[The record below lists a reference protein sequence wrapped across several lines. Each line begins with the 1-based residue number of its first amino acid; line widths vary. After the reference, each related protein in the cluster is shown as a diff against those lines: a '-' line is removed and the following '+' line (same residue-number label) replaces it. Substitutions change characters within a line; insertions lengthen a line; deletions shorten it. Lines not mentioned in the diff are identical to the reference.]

1 MAATADVVV
10 AGAGHNSLIAACYLA
25 KAGYEVLVLDAR
37 ATPGGGAST
46 EELTLPGFRFDTC
59 STGHTL
65 IQPNPLLRD
74 DELGLKARYGLEY
87 LSPDPIAHVVFP
99 DGESFTHWLDLDRA
113 LEEISRFSQRD
124 ADTYRRGLEEFAEIR
139 GAVGAYRFNPIGQ
152 APPLESALADRPRWL
167 RRIASS
173 AWDVIRRSYESP
185 YVQSYLLWQAYQT
198 AQAVDSPGSGLLA
211 YSIVAGRQERSWS
224 LPRGGSGE
232 LARALCD
239 FLADHGATVVCGE
252 RVTELVVEGG
262 RCTGVVTASGE
273 RYLARRAVLSTIH
286 VKQLVE
292 MAPAEEWGEDFLD
305 GVETYDAGIS
315 SFAQYYATTEAP
327 ALLAPGGTQ
336 TAVSAGVVGWPE
348 DVLALGRDVREG
360 RFPDARWL
368 LIATPTIV
376 DPSRAPEGMHTVKL
390 LSMVPWND
398 GEWGEATRE
407 IADENLAALR
417 RAAPN
422 MTDETI
428 LAELVKS
435 PVDIEHANPHM
446 WHGTI
451 HGGDRSTPNDGPRRP
466 VPGWAQHRLP
476 IAGLYQT
483 GATTHP
489 GGSVTGGPGR
499 NAATILLADLGHDPR
514 EVMAAPVGR
523 NAAS

>member
-46 EELTLPGFRFDTC
+46 EELTLPGFGFDTC

-99 DGESFTHWLDLDRA
+99 DGESFTHWLDLERA

-139 GAVGAYRFNPIGQ
+139 GAVGAYRFNPIGH
-152 APPLESALADRPRWL
+152 APPLDVALADRPRWL

-173 AWDVIRRSYESP
+173 AWDVIRCSYESP

-273 RYLARRAVLSTIH
+273 RYLARKAVVSTIH

-315 SFAQYYATTEAP
+315 SFAQYYATTEP
-327 ALLAPGGTQ
+327 PKLLAPGGTQ

-360 RFPDARWL
+360 RFPEARWL

-398 GEWGEATRE
+398 GDWDGAARE

-422 MTDETI
+422 MTDDVI

-446 WHGTI
+446 WRGTI

-514 EVMAAPVGR
+514 EVMTAPVGGS
-523 NAAS
+523 AAS